1 MYPATFDYYR
11 PKNLKE
17 ALALLRKK
25 KDSKLLAG
33 GHSLLP
39 AMKLRVSAPSALID
53 IGRLKGLDDIKIGK
67 SAIKIGGLTTH
78 AAVAESKQV
87 RARCA
92 ILSEAAGM
100 IGDIQ
105 VRNRGTI
112 GGSLAH
118 ADPAADYPTVM
129 VALEA
134 GITVA
139 GVRGKRKIAAE
150 KFFVDLFTT
159 ALKSNEILSEVSVP
173 TMRTGEGG
181 TYLKHRHPASSYAV
195 VGVAAHVR
203 VKNDLCRSVRL
214 VVGGAT
220 VVPVLASGA
229 EEVLVGEKLSSKV
242 ISAAA
247 DRVAESIESPLADL
261 YASGEY
267 RTHLATVLARRALT
281 EAFKRAKKQK

>member
-11 PKNLKE
+11 PKNLEE

-25 KDSKLLAG
+25 KDCKLLAG

-39 AMKLRVSAPSALID
+39 AMKMRVSTPSALID
-53 IGRLKGLDDIKIGK
+53 IGRLRELDDIKIGK
-67 SAIKIGGLTTH
+67 SVIKLGGLTTH
-78 AAVAESKQV
+78 AAVAESKEI
-87 RARCA
+87 RSRCT
-92 ILSEAAGM
+92 ILSEAAEM

-134 GITVA
+134 EITVA
-139 GVRGKRKIAAE
+139 GSRGKRRVAAE
-150 KFFVDLFTT
+150 EFFVDLFTT
-159 ALKSNEILSEVSVP
+159 ALKSDEILSEVSVS
-173 TMRTGEGG
+173 TMRKGEGG

-195 VGVAAHVR
+195 VGVAAHVAI
-203 VKNDLCRSVRL
+203 KNNVCKSVRL

-220 VVPVLASGA
+220 VVPVLVRGV
-229 EEVLVGEKLSSKV
+229 EEVLLGEKPSV
-242 ISAAA
+242 NTIATAA
-247 DRVAESIESPLADL
+247 DRVAESLESPLSDL

-267 RTHLATVLARRALT
+267 RAHLATVLARRALA
-281 EAFKRAKKQK
+281 EAFRRAQK